1 MSQLPFGPEHL
12 RGDPMEGRE
21 FIQFLHAEQ
30 QRKYPDPPRLYQL
43 LFDGKLSRGD
53 LQLWVKDMYY
63 YWDNIYH
70 STSAVYVKTNLESI
84 RQCILRQLV
93 EIEGEV
99 IVNDVTGATT
109 PAYEE
114 LWLRLAEGVGLS
126 VGDVLAWK
134 PFTRTYFAMTTLFMY
149 SRWWEWSWL
158 DGIASL
164 YAGDRWNYTLL
175 QRVHLAL
182 RDIYSVPEENL
193 EFFRVHQRHVAT
205 HFGWQEDALSYWA
218 CTKERQL
225 TAARA
230 FRERL
235 DIEDQVL
242 TAPYMAITGD
252 RWPLQVPEGLPP
264 VPNAPK

>member
-12 RGDPMEGRE
+12 RGEPLEGKE
-21 FIQFLHAEQ
+21 FIRSLHQEQ
-30 QRKYPDPPRLYQL
+30 ERKFPEPPKLYQM
-43 LFDGKLSRGD
+43 LFDGALSREQ

-84 RQCILRQLV
+84 RQSILRQMV
-93 EIEGEV
+93 EIEGEE

-114 LWLRLAEGVGLS
+114 LWLRFGEGIGLS
-126 VGDVLAWK
+126 VGDILAWK
-134 PFTRTYFAMTTLFMY
+134 PFTRTYYAMTTLFMY
-149 SRWWEWSWL
+149 SRWWEWTWL

-164 YAGDRWNYTLL
+164 YAGDRWNHQLL
-175 QRVHLAL
+175 QRCYQAL
-182 RDIYSVPEENL
+182 RDHYKIDEDSL
-193 EFFRVHQRHVAT
+193 EFFQVHQRHTAT
-205 HFGWQEDALSYWA
+205 HFGWQEEALSYWA

-242 TAPYMAITGD
+242 TATHMAITGS
-252 RWPLQVPEGLPP
+252 RMPLQLPEGLPA
-264 VPNAPK
+264 VPGAMR